1 MYTPLYVKSN
11 YSFMSSLVK
20 IDEFVDSLISFNIKS
35 VALCDDNM
43 IATMYFYKKCKEK
56 GIKPIIGYE
65 LKIDKF
71 KVLLYAKNFSGYQ
84 NLLKIVT
91 MKDEITFE
99 KLEKYTNNLILI
111 VPYEQKEIYEKLKVF
126 FVNSYVGIKN
136 NEEEYNALKITDS
149 LVFLNKILYLRKS
162 ENKYFKYSI
171 MMKDKKNVL
180 DDVKYDDDKNY
191 LMKDVEILTFCK
203 EKYLK
208 TSNNIAELCNVEF
221 PKFDNLIPVFENN
234 FGVSSSDYLTK
245 LSIEG
250 LKIRLSENVN
260 DTYKKR
266 LLYELDVIKKMGFAD
281 YFLIVYD

>member
-65 LKIDKF
+65 LKIDEFKF
-71 KVLLYAKNFSGYQ
+71 LLYAKNFSGYQ

-111 VPYEQKEIYEKLKVF
+111 VPYEQREIYGKLKVF

-149 LVFLNKILYLRKS
+149 LVFLNKILYH
-162 ENKYFKYSI
+162 
-171 MMKDKKNVL
+171 
-180 DDVKYDDDKNY
+180 
-191 LMKDVEILTFCK
+191 
-203 EKYLK
+203 
-208 TSNNIAELCNVEF
+208 
-221 PKFDNLIPVFENN
+221 
-234 FGVSSSDYLTK
+234 
-245 LSIEG
+245 
-250 LKIRLSENVN
+250 
-260 DTYKKR
+260 
-266 LLYELDVIKKMGFAD
+266 
-281 YFLIVYD
+281 

>member
-35 VALCDDNM
+35 AALCDDNM

-65 LKIDKF
+65 LKIDEF

-111 VPYEQKEIYEKLKVF
+111 VPYEQREIYGKLKVF

-191 LMKDVEILTFCK
+191 LMKDAEILTFCK

-208 TSNNIAELCNVEF
+208 TSFQKEDKVSSENTKDRSTVQTKRLYQVAEGFIDNIRKIF
-221 PKFDNLIPVFENN
+221 GPDNL
-234 FGVSSSDYLTK
+234 
-245 LSIEG
+245 
-250 LKIRLSENVN
+250 
-260 DTYKKR
+260 
-266 LLYELDVIKKMGFAD
+266 
-281 YFLIVYD
+281 